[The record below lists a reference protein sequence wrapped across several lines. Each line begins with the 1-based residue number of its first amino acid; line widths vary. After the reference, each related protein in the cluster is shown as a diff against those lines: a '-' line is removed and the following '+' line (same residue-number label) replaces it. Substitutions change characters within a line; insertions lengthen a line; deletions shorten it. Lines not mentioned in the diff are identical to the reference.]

1 MVPLPCCPFF
11 KHKHGDVDMG
21 KIKESEVKKSNV
33 TTEQQITIWL
43 TMTDLGWLVEE
54 KKRLSAKGWK
64 VGIREDGYGRIA
76 LWRTR

>member
-1 MVPLPCCPFF
+1 
-11 KHKHGDVDMG
+11 MG
-21 KIKESEVKKSNV
+21 KIRESEVKKSDV

-64 VGIREDGYGRIA
+64 VGIREDGYGRMVQYK
-76 LWRTR
+76 